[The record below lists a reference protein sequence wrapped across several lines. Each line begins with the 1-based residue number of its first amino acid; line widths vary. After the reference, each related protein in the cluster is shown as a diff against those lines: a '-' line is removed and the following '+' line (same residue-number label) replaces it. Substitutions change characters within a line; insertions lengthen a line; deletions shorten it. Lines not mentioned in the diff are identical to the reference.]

1 MSYTRHNDTG
11 TRLYSIW
18 KSVKCRCNNSNH
30 PTYKYYGE
38 RGITFHQPW
47 NDSYVCFKEWALA
60 SGYQDD
66 LELERIDVNKGYSP
80 TNCTWITHHEQT
92 LNRRDTLYVTVG
104 MKTEKLR
111 DFCKSHNINVNSVNN
126 WRHLNILDEKLS
138 AILGDNVIV
147 SGGKKHYENHT

>member
-30 PTYKYYGE
+30 PTYKYYGG
-38 RGITFHQPW
+38 RGITFYKQW

-60 SGYQDD
+60 NGYQDD
-66 LELERIDVNKGYSP
+66 LELERLDVNDNYTP
-80 TNCTWITHHEQT
+80 TNCAWITHHEQT
-92 LNRRDTLYVTVG
+92 MNRRDTLYITVG
-104 MKTEKLR
+104 DKTEKLR
-111 DFCKSHNINVNSVNN
+111 DFCKSHRISVNTVNN

-138 AILGDNVIV
+138 AMLGGNVIV
-147 SGGKKHYENHT
+147 SGGKKAT